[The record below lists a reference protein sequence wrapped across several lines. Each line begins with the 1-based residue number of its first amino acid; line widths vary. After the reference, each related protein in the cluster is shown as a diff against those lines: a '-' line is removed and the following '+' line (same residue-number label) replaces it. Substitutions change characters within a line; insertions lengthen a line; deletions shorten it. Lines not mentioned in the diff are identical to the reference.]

1 MTQTQTQTRAE
12 RDLVGRDLAEQQP
25 EPEPEPEPERERE
38 PEINREIIPNARD
51 ISVKKIEPKRVTI
64 LVQEKV
70 G

>member
-1 MTQTQTQTRAE
+1 MTQTQTRAE
-12 RDLVGRDLAEQQP
+12 RDLVERDLAEQQP
-25 EPEPEPEPERERE
+25 EPEPE